1 MADKIALD
9 KDQRKSHK
17 DLLLHL
23 LATREKLMMVDPNSL
38 TLDQHIE
45 WNEQLYQVGR
55 AITAAEGAVLTSI
68 SEDYAK
74 ALPNIE
80 NKTDALT
87 DRLYTLQKATDV
99 IAAVG
104 SVLGTIVSIITLLK

>member
-1 MADKIALD
+1 MADNIALNE
-9 KDQRKSHK
+9 DQRKSHEN
-17 DLLLHL
+17 LLLHL

-38 TLDQHIE
+38 TLDQHIK
-45 WNEQLYQVGR
+45 WNDQLYQVGL
-55 AITAAEGAVLTSI
+55 AITAVQGAVLTSI

-80 NKTDALT
+80 KATDALT
-87 DRLYTLQKATDV
+87 DKLYTLKKANDV

-104 SVLGTIVSIITLLK
+104 SAIGTISSLVTLLK